1 MLSTTTCGE
10 DLCHHK
16 QVAISIPSM
25 WMQIGFFARK
35 VLKTQA
41 EGQKVRWKLKLDL
54 VEQQAESYARLS
66 SCSSLKSAGKK
77 LSSKIGFVHKGELPQ
92 SPPPLMPSR
101 LSSSVI
107 MKSLEEKK
115 QKAIGPNWQDG
126 ATPSSHS
133 TKFAPL

>member
-25 WMQIGFFARK
+25 WMQIGFFAQK

-66 SCSSLKSAGKK
+66 SCSSLMPGGKK
-77 LSSKIGFVHKGELPQ
+77 LSSKIGFVLKGELLH
-92 SPPPLMPSR
+92 SPPPPLPPLI
-101 LSSSVI
+101 LSKYEVSGR
-107 MKSLEEKK
+107 EEK

-126 ATPSSHS
+126 ATPSTHS